1 MMDFE
6 YSGHIKRPS
15 RVFSRINVVIAGGI
29 VFLALVVAM
38 VIMVAPPENFPT
50 NQVLFVE
57 EGLSVERIG
66 ALLEEQHYIRSAQLF
81 VFLSVLT
88 NAERSTQSG
97 SYAFNESQSVFGVIR
112 SLQAGENRG
121 QVRVTLPEG
130 ITVERMGELLQS
142 TIPYFDIEIFLEYA
156 GEHEGYLFPDTYFI
170 DTETRPQQVIT
181 LLQNTFQ
188 EKTQGL
194 REQAR
199 QQGQQWSDIVVMA
212 SLLEGEA
219 ITTEDREIIA
229 GILWK
234 RISIGMPL
242 QVDAPFFY
250 LLGKGSLELSEEDLN
265 VDSPYNT
272 YRYRGLPPTPINN
285 PGLDALSAALN
296 PQESSYFFYLSD
308 EEGTIHYARTHDQH
322 VNNKNRYLR

>member
-1 MMDFE
+1 MDFE
-6 YSGHIKRPS
+6 YSGHVGQSS
-15 RVFSRINVVIAGGI
+15 RVFSRINVVIAGGV

-38 VIMVAPPENFPT
+38 VIMVAPPESFPT
-50 NQVLFVE
+50 NQALLIE

-66 ALLEEQHYIRSAQLF
+66 ALLEEQHYVRSAQLF

-97 SYAFNESQSVFGVIR
+97 SYVFNEPQSVFGVIQ

-121 QVRVTLPEG
+121 QVRITLPEG
-130 ITVERMGELLQS
+130 ITVNRMGKLLQS
-142 TIPYFDIEIFLEYA
+142 AIPHFDVATFQEYA
-156 GEHEGYLFPDTYFI
+156 KEHEGYLFPDTYFI
-170 DTETRPQQVIT
+170 DIETRPQQVIM
-181 LLQNTFQ
+181 LLRNTFQ
-188 EKTQGL
+188 EKTQEL

-199 QQGQQWSDIVVMA
+199 QEGQQWDDIVIMA

-219 ITTEDREIIA
+219 ITTKDREIIA

-265 VDSPYNT
+265 INSPYNT

-285 PGLDALSAALN
+285 PGLDALSAALS
-296 PQESSYFFYLSD
+296 PQETPYFFYLSD
-308 EEGTIHYARTHDQH
+308 GEGTIHYARTHDQH
-322 VNNKNRYLR
+322 VDNKNRYLR